1 MHYETIKHNGNINQP
16 IFEIE
21 IVILVV
27 SIEFFSISSF
37 YLYLRL
43 IRMEKNERNSSKIA
57 KNPNS
62 ERLGHEYKLNMKFLL
77 METIRVII
85 LLS

>member
-16 IFEIE
+16 IFDIE
-21 IVILVV
+21 IAILVV
-27 SIEFFSISSF
+27 SINFFFNIELSF
-37 YLYLRL
+37 VLKL
-43 IRMEKNERNSSKIA
+43 IRMEENERNSSKMA
-57 KNPNS
+57 EKQNS
-62 ERLGHEYKLNMKFLL
+62 ERLSHEYKLNMKFLL